1 MARRKNTRRFDP
13 RYFMDEKT
21 EKPITE
27 SRIDPVHEMKIG
39 FADGYYYDTPG
50 YGYNEDLA
58 RRSESYREGYREGQE
73 QRERD
78 DVLDKQDAED
88 RAEDERL
95 SDLDDYYYEDDF
107 YRDRD
112 ELDESANDMGP
123 LGTMTKP
130 SQVFRGTD
138 DAVYDSASAYKKA
151 GIAAPEPRTYATNNG
166 YIAAVD
172 DQGSVYVYVPG
183 SAQHQKSRRYKFM
196 DVIDMLKSEGFK
208 EARFYV
214 PGSAR

>member
-27 SRIDPVHEMKIG
+27 SRINPVHEMKIG
-39 FADGYYYDTPG
+39 YADGYFYDTPG
-50 YGYNEDLA
+50 YGYDKDLA
-58 RRSESYREGYREGQE
+58 KRSESYREGYREGQE

-78 DVLDKQDAED
+78 EVLDKED
-88 RAEDERL
+88 AEDERL
-95 SDLDDYYYEDDF
+95 SDLDDLDDYYDEDDF
-107 YRDRD
+107 YRG
-112 ELDESANDMGP
+112 ELDESANDMSP

-138 DAVYDSASAYKKA
+138 DAVYDSAEAYKKA
-151 GIAAPEPRTYATNNG
+151 GIAAPAPRTYATNNG

-172 DQGSVYVYVPG
+172 DQGNVYVYVPG
-183 SAQHQKSRRYKFM
+183 SEQHQKSRRYKFM

>member
-1 MARRKNTRRFDP
+1 
-13 RYFMDEKT
+13 
-21 EKPITE
+21 ITE
-27 SRIDPVHEMKIG
+27 ARINSVHEMKIG
-39 FADGYYYDTPG
+39 YADGYFYDTPG
-50 YGYNEDLA
+50 YGYDEDLA
-58 RRSESYREGYREGQE
+58 RRSESYREGYRDGQE

-78 DVLDKQDAED
+78 EVLDKED
-88 RAEDERL
+88 AEDERL
-95 SDLDDYYYEDDF
+95 SALDDYAELEAAPLDAQEEWEQEDR
-107 YRDRD
+107 YRD

-138 DAVYDSASAYKKA
+138 DAVYDSALAYKKA
-151 GIAAPEPRTYATNNG
+151 GIAAPAPRTYATNNG

-172 DQGSVYVYVPG
+172 DQGNVYVYVPG